1 MQTYQENGLEYTL
14 GKGLMQPFANT
25 NSGSRKLMFSVH
37 LEQALR
43 LMKPEVPIIQTGYE
57 IRFGDLSSSI
67 MRAKSDIEVVA
78 MISKFEN
85 LPRHHYQI
93 ITRNLETGEYD
104 VIERKSYNHITETFG
119 YLYNNTMLD
128 NLDIGY
134 EVPKKEILRATY
146 SNDEYMNRCDGVNLM
161 VGYISSDKNMED
173 GIVIS
178 ESAAKKLASPLIKKV
193 TLFLGENDILLNLYG
208 KNGEFKSLPDIGEE
222 VENGLLCAIRTEKI
236 EECLYMQ
243 SIERLKT
250 PLMSDK
256 MYPVEGKVIDVNIYS
271 NNPEILEERHTNCQI
286 LRYYQEHI
294 RYIKEIVSTIDSFRD
309 ANGNIK
315 MSYELQKLY
324 WNCRYELEGK
334 LFERDKKYDGTIVE
348 IYMLEENIP
357 SVGDKIT
364 NRYGGKGVISYIMP
378 DDSMPLLDNGQRL
391 DIYFNS
397 CTCVNRLNPGQLHE
411 MSLTFIG
418 SRLLEYISSHVI
430 STNKAINMIC
440 DFISLCS
447 PTEGEMLYDELYSP
461 KVMEEDREWFVEDCI
476 NSGYIYLS
484 IKPIS
489 ESMSLDKLNE
499 IYKKFPFIQPYKT
512 ISKITDSTGRD
523 RYIKG
528 RRTIVAGKM
537 YIYRL
542 KQYAEDKFSATSLS
556 STNLMNENTKSK
568 ASKNYMATCSNT
580 PIRFGEMEAED
591 MRHMGTEV
599 VVHNLMIHSSSP
611 QARRLAESM
620 IEDDPYNID
629 IRLDGTCKSRS
640 AEKAKV
646 YLKAMGYEIKFYKV
660 PKKKERLF
668 SPVVPK
674 PFIGERQLLFSHD
687 HPDENH
693 GSGEEWLKLLDA
705 KQKARNRRLFRRRLF
720 SNVEE
725 DKKENKDERNK

>member
-1 MQTYQENGLEYTL
+1 MQQTEKKGLEYAL

-25 NSGSRKLMFSVH
+25 NSGSRKLMYSVH

-43 LMKPEVPIIQTGYE
+43 LLNPEVPIISTGYE
-57 IRFGDLSSSI
+57 IRFGDISSSI
-67 MRAKSDIEVVA
+67 MRAKSDIEVIA
-78 MISKFEN
+78 MISKFQN
-85 LPRHHYQI
+85 NPRHHYQI
-93 ITRNLETGEYD
+93 ITKNLETGEYD
-104 VIERKSYNHITETFG
+104 AIERKSYNHITETYG
-119 YLYNNTMLD
+119 YLYNNTILD

-134 EVPKKEILRATY
+134 EVPKNEILRSSYA
-146 SNDEYMNRCDGVNLM
+146 NDQYNNRCDGVNLM

-208 KNGEFKSLPDIGEE
+208 KDGNFKSLPDIGEE
-222 VENGLLCAIRTEKI
+222 VEGGLLCAIRTEKI

-256 MYPVEGKVIDVNIYS
+256 LYPVEGKVIDVNIHS

-286 LRYYQEHI
+286 LNYYQEHM
-294 RYIKEIVSTIDSFRD
+294 RYVNEIVSVVDSLRD
-309 ANGNIK
+309 ENGNIK

-324 WNCRYELEGK
+324 WTCRYELEGR
-334 LFERDKKYDGTIVE
+334 LFERDKKYNGTIVE
-348 IYMLEENIP
+348 IYILEENIP

-364 NRYGGKGVISYIMP
+364 NRYGGKGVISYIVP
-378 DDSMPLLDNGQRL
+378 DENMPLLDNGERL
-391 DIYFNS
+391 EIYFNS
-397 CTCVNRLNPGQLHE
+397 CTCINRLNQGQLNE
-411 MSLTFIG
+411 LSLTFIG
-418 SRLLEYISSHVI
+418 SRLLEYIETHII
-430 STNKAINMIC
+430 STNDAISMIC
-440 DFISLCS
+440 DFISCS
-447 PTEGEMLYDELYSP
+447 APDEGRMLYEKLYAPGVS
-461 KVMEEDREWFVEDCI
+461 EEDREWFVDDTI
-476 NSGYIYLS
+476 NSKSILLS
-484 IKPIS
+484 IKPVS
-489 ESMSLDKLNE
+489 ESMTLDKLNE
-499 IYKKFPFIQPYKT
+499 IYKKFPFIQPYRT
-512 ISKITDSTGRD
+512 MSKMTDSTGND
-523 RYIKG
+523 RWVKG

-556 STNLMNENTKSK
+556 STNLTNENTKSK

-620 IEDDPYNID
+620 IEADPYNID

-646 YLKAMGYEIKFYKV
+646 YLKAMGYAIKFFRI
-660 PKKKERLF
+660 PKQKKRLF
-668 SPVVPK
+668 SIPTPK
-674 PFIGERQLLFSHD
+674 ALPGEVQTLFSHD

-693 GSGEEWLKLLDA
+693 GSGEEWLKKLKA
-705 KQKARNRRLFRRRLF
+705 KEKARHKRLFRKRLF
-720 SNVEE
+720 SDVIKEE
-725 DKKENKDERNK
+725 DGTDRDKE